1 MTAVTAG
8 SRRGTAIAAYT
19 FAAVMLGTTIPTPL
33 YAIYA
38 SRLHLKPFLIT
49 VIFAVYALGVIA
61 ALMLFGRLS
70 DQIGRKPVLLAAVM
84 FSAASAAVFISSGDL
99 PALFTG
105 RVLSGISAG
114 LVTGAA
120 TAYISE
126 LHHDRSRGSLL
137 ATATNMGGLGT
148 GPLVSGLL
156 AQHAA
161 QPTRLPFIVAA
172 ALLLP
177 ALLLLTVPDTVERVD
192 GSVAVSI
199 RPQRLGV
206 PRGIRVPFASA
217 AIAGFVGF
225 AMLGFITALVGNFLS
240 QGLGNHSHQTA
251 GVVAFLVFAAG
262 TCAQLSASRLSSRT
276 GSLLGLAVLPAGLA
290 LVTLALPAKSLPL
303 FLVGAMVGGVG
314 SGFAVRSAV
323 LLVNHIAPP
332 ARRGEVLSTFFVI
345 GYIGITVPVV
355 GAGILITTTTLLT
368 ATVTL
373 AVFVAALAAVAAVI
387 LVRLPRP
394 T

>member
-1 MTAVTAG
+1 
-8 SRRGTAIAAYT
+8 
-19 FAAVMLGTTIPTPL
+19 
-33 YAIYA
+33 
-38 SRLHLKPFLIT
+38 
-49 VIFAVYALGVIA
+49 
-61 ALMLFGRLS
+61 MLFGRLS
-70 DQIGRKPVLLAAVM
+70 DQVGRKPVLFAAVA
-84 FSAASAAVFISSGDL
+84 FSVVSAAVFVSSGTL
-99 PALFTG
+99 PALFIG

-137 ATATNMGGLGT
+137 ATASNMGGLGL

-156 AQHAA
+156 AQHAP
-161 QPTRLPFIVAA
+161 QPTRLPFIVGAG
-172 ALLLP
+172 LLLP
-177 ALLLLTVPDTVERVD
+177 TLLLLTVPDTVERAS
-192 GSVAVSI
+192 GGVAVAI
-199 RPQRLGV
+199 KPQRLGV

-240 QGLGNHSHQTA
+240 QGLGDRSHQTA

-262 TCAQLSASRLSSRT
+262 TAAQLSASEVSSRI
-276 GSLLGLAVLPAGLA
+276 GSLIGLAVLPIGLT
-290 LVTLALPAKSLPL
+290 LVTLALPAKSLTL
-303 FLVGAMVGGVG
+303 FLIGAMVGGVG
-314 SGFAVRSAV
+314 SGFAIRSAV

-373 AVFVAALAAVAAVI
+373 AVFVAVLAAVAAAI
-387 LVRLPRP
+387 LVRRP
-394 T
+394 TTD

>member
-1 MTAVTAG
+1 MTVGT
-8 SRRGTAIAAYT
+8 RRGRAIATYT
-19 FAAVMLGTTIPTPL
+19 FAAVMLSTTIPTPL

-38 SRLHLKPFLIT
+38 VRLHLKPFLIT

-70 DQIGRKPVLLAAVM
+70 DQIGRKPVLFAAVA
-84 FSAASAAVFISSGDL
+84 FSAASAAVFVASGSL

-120 TAYISE
+120 TAYLSE
-126 LHHDRSRGSLL
+126 LHHDRARGSLL
-137 ATATNMGGLGT
+137 ATASNMGGLGM

-156 AQHAA
+156 AEHAP
-161 QPTRLPFIVAA
+161 QPTRLPFIVGA

-177 ALLLLTVPDTVERVD
+177 ALLLLTVPDTVERHS
-192 GSVAVSI
+192 GGTTLAI

-240 QGLGNHSHQTA
+240 QGLGDRSHQTA
-251 GVVAFLVFAAG
+251 GVVAFLVFTAG
-262 TCAQLSASRLSSRT
+262 TAAQLSAGKLNSRA
-276 GSLLGLAVLPAGLA
+276 GSLTGLAVLPIGLA
-290 LVTLALPAKSLPL
+290 LVTLALPAKSLTL

-345 GYIGITVPVV
+345 GYVGITVPVV

-373 AVFVAALAAVAAVI
+373 AVLVAVLAAIAAVI
-387 LVRLPRP
+387 LVRLPA
-394 T
+394 TA

>member
-1 MTAVTAG
+1 MTA
-8 SRRGTAIAAYT
+8 SPRRGTAIATYT

-38 SRLHLKPFLIT
+38 ARLHLKPFLIT
-49 VIFAVYALGVIA
+49 VIFATYALGVIA

-70 DQIGRKPVLLAAVM
+70 DQVGRKPVLFAAVA
-84 FSAASAAVFISSGDL
+84 FSVVSAAVFVSSGTL
-99 PALFTG
+99 PALFIG

-137 ATATNMGGLGT
+137 ATASNMGGLGL

-156 AQHAA
+156 AQHAP
-161 QPTRLPFIVAA
+161 QPTRLPFIVGAG
-172 ALLLP
+172 LLLP
-177 ALLLLTVPDTVERVD
+177 TLLLLTVPDTVERAS
-192 GSVAVSI
+192 GGVAVAI
-199 RPQRLGV
+199 KPQRLGV

-240 QGLGNHSHQTA
+240 QGLGDRSHQTA

-262 TCAQLSASRLSSRT
+262 TAAQLSASEVSSRI
-276 GSLLGLAVLPAGLA
+276 GSLIGLAVLPIGLT
-290 LVTLALPAKSLPL
+290 LVTLALPAKSLTL
-303 FLVGAMVGGVG
+303 FLIGAMVGGVG
-314 SGFAVRSAV
+314 SGFAIRSAV

-373 AVFVAALAAVAAVI
+373 AVFVAVLAAVAAAI
-387 LVRLPRP
+387 LVRRP
-394 T
+394 TTD

>member
-8 SRRGTAIAAYT
+8 SRRGTVIAAYT

-262 TCAQLSASRLSSRT
+262 TCGQLSASRLSSRT

-332 ARRGEVLSTFFVI
+332 ARRGEALSTFFVI

-373 AVFVAALAAVAAVI
+373 AVVVAALAAVAAVI